1 MDRFEAMRNL
11 IVAVDEGSLSAAAR
25 RANVPLPTLSRRIAD
40 LEAHL
45 GTQLLIRTSR
55 RLHLTEAG
63 EAFVAATRRLLD
75 DLDDAERAAAGEYR
89 APRGE
94 LVVSAPIT
102 FGRLN
107 VAPIVHQF
115 LAAYPDVSVRLL
127 LSDKLVLLAEDHVD
141 AAVRIGHLA
150 DSELIAKKVGEVRW
164 IVCASP
170 DYLTRMGEPML
181 PAEVRTHQCISLDG
195 LPSPRTWTFLD
206 GGQVQTIPIQP
217 RLAVNTAEAAVDAA
231 VAGVGLARVVSYQ
244 AVSAIADGRLVPVL
258 RAYWQPAMP
267 VHVVH
272 GPQRYQP
279 LKLRSFLDF
288 TIPRLSQTI
297 SAIGQVM
304 G

>member
-63 EAFVAATRRLLD
+63 EDFVSAARRLLD

-115 LAAYPDVSVRLL
+115 LTAYPDVSVRLL
-127 LSDKLVLLAEDHVD
+127 LSDRLALLAEEHID
-141 AAVRIGHLA
+141 AAIRVGHLA
-150 DSELIAKKVGEVRW
+150 DSELVARKVGEVRW
-164 IVCASP
+164 IICASP
-170 DYLTRMGEPML
+170 DYLDRMGMPVL
-181 PAEVRTHQCISLDG
+181 PAEVRQHQCISLEG
-195 LPSPRTWTFLD
+195 LPSPRTWIFQD
-206 GGQVQTIPIQP
+206 GNQTLAVPIQP
-217 RLAVNTAEAAVDAA
+217 RLTISTAEAAVDAA
-231 VAGVGLARVVSYQ
+231 IAGIGLARVVSYQ

-258 RAYWQPAMP
+258 RDYWQPAMP

-272 GPQRYQP
+272 GPRRYQP

-288 TIPRLSQTI
+288 AIPRLSQTI
-297 SAIGQVM
+297 SAVGRLLV
-304 G
+304 

>member
-1 MDRFEAMRNL
+1 MDRFEAMQNL

-63 EAFVAATRRLLD
+63 EAFVAAARRLLD

-127 LSDKLVLLAEDHVD
+127 LSDKLALLAEDHID
-141 AAVRIGHLA
+141 AAIRVGHLT
-150 DSELIAKKVGEVRW
+150 DSGLIARKVGDVRW
-164 IVCASP
+164 IICASP
-170 DYLTRMGEPML
+170 DYLERMGQPAL
-181 PAEVRTHQCISLDG
+181 PADVRQHQCISLEG
-195 LPSPRTWTFLD
+195 LPSPRTWIFQE
-206 GGQVQTIPIQP
+206 GGQEQAIPIQP
-217 RLAVNTAEAAVDAA
+217 RLTVSTAEAAVDAA
-231 VAGVGLARVVSYQ
+231 IAGVGLARVVSYQ
-244 AVSAIADGRLVPVL
+244 AASAIADGRLIPVL

-267 VHVVH
+267 VHVIH

-297 SAIGQVM
+297 GAISGVM